1 MIAVPVLERI
11 ENAVREVNRELDRNN
26 SSLKWSRL
34 SEEEL
39 FAELASCIVG
49 SRVTFEKAKAVS
61 DLLKRDDL
69 LSIRDLME
77 SPGLYERRVHSVLRG
92 QKCLYA
98 RSKARYIVR
107 TGKRIYL
114 EENTSI
120 KEMLAR
126 ARDQYDARETL
137 AELCLGIGLKQASLF
152 LRNIHYADSLAILDT
167 HVINYMNMLGF
178 GNGLRK
184 SLTRRLYLLYETQLR
199 DYSKKFNTSVAK
211 LDVSIW
217 IVMRTVSREFKWML

>member
-1 MIAVPVLERI
+1 MIAAPVIERI

-26 SSLKWSRL
+26 SSMQWNRL

-39 FAELASCIVG
+39 FAELATCIIG
-49 SRVTFEKAKAVS
+49 SRVTFEKATAVS

-77 SPGLYERRVHSVLRG
+77 SPRMYERRIHSVVKG

-98 RSKARYIVR
+98 RSKARYIAK

-114 EENTSI
+114 EQRTSI
-120 KEMLAR
+120 KKVLAG

-167 HVINYMNMLGF
+167 HVINYMNLLGF

-184 SLTRRLYLLYETQLR
+184 SLTRRVYLLYENQLR

-217 IVMRTVSREFKWML
+217 IVMRTVSREFRWML